1 MNFAHAEVA
10 TLDPTTMR
18 TLCEEYMAN
27 NYIDPETSER
37 LGVKRGLRNPDGT
50 GVLAGLTNVC
60 DVVGY
65 KKDQEGHVI
74 PTPGKLIYRGVN
86 INEIVEEAYR
96 NDRFV
101 FEEVIWLLLFGS
113 LPTQEQLDDFC
124 EILAEH
130 RALPEGFMDTMN
142 APSPNIMNKLQRC
155 VLGLY
160 SYDEHAEDLTLE
172 NILNQSINLIASM
185 PTMMVNAYQM
195 KRRYYDKQSMFFHL
209 PKPGQS
215 TAEHILS
222 TYRPDQKFTHEE
234 AKLLDM
240 CLLVHADHGGGNCST
255 FTTRVLSSS
264 GTDTYSAIA
273 AGIGALKG
281 PKHGGANLMVNRQL
295 QDVLKHVENPEDD
308 DEVREYLRRILR
320 KQAGDGS
327 GLIYGMGHA
336 VYTIS
341 DPREVILKQRARH
354 LAYEKGFE
362 EEYNMLCSI
371 ERLAPGIFAEEKG
384 STKPVC
390 ANVDL
395 FSGLIYN
402 MLGISEDLYTPLF
415 AIARVPGWCAHRVEE
430 VVFANRIIR
439 PAYKYLGVRQKY
451 KRIECT
457 DFAFDSLVRCAGH
470 RPRGRSCLWHRCRDR
485 AVYGRFGVV
494 ALCGIGRGGAGRS
507 AHRSALRRKSR
518 DGPQP
523 SASGRSAGLCR
534 SGVLS
539 GGCRCAA
546 GGGLVGN
553 EQLRAVHSG
562 VHLRGVAQ
570 HAGPLLAYPFRLEKA
585 YGRAVSG
592 GGGQCAVLLERA
604 DALYG
609 EQLQLAPGGPHRS
622 GVAGAGS
629 TVAAEQPCPGAV
641 PAKAGK
647 RPHPVRR
654 RSGST
659 LPVPVLGAAPC
670 SGPGG
675 WSSGRTGPAAGA
687 VCRAGTVLRGS
698 AGRRVRRSLRTASG
712 VTKTPPVLLV

>member
-1 MNFAHAEVA
+1 MNYQHAEVA
-10 TLDPTTMR
+10 TLDPQTMR
-18 TLCEEYMAN
+18 TLCEEYIAN

-74 PTPGKLIYRGVN
+74 PIPGKLIYRGVN
-86 INEIVEEAYR
+86 IEEIVEEAYR

-113 LPTQEQLDDFC
+113 LPTQTQLDDFC
-124 EILAEH
+124 ALLAEH
-130 RALPEGFMDTMN
+130 RALPDGFMDTMN
-142 APSPNIMNKLQRC
+142 APSPNVMNKMQRC

-160 SYDEHAEDLTLE
+160 SYDEHAEDLSLE

-273 AGIGALKG
+273 AAIGALKG
-281 PKHGGANLMVNRQL
+281 PKHGGANLKVMHQL
-295 QDVLKHVENPEDD
+295 DYILANVEHPEDD
-308 DEVREYLRRILR
+308 GEVREMLR
-320 KQAGDGS
+320 KIIRKEAGDGS

-336 VYTIS
+336 VYTLS
-341 DPREVILKQRARH
+341 DPRAQILKNHARS
-354 LAYEKGFE
+354 LAYKKGYD

-371 ERLAPGIFAEEKG
+371 ERLAPEIFAEEKHG
-384 STKPVC
+384 PKKVC

-395 FSGLIYN
+395 FSGLIYR

-430 VVFANRIIR
+430 VEYANRIIR
-439 PAYKYLGVRQKY
+439 PAYKYLG
-451 KRIECT
+451 E
-457 DFAFDSLVRCAGH
+457 
-470 RPRGRSCLWHRCRDR
+470 
-485 AVYGRFGVV
+485 
-494 ALCGIGRGGAGRS
+494 
-507 AHRSALRRKSR
+507 
-518 DGPQP
+518 PQEY
-523 SASGRSAGLCR
+523 L
-534 SGVLS
+534 
-539 GGCRCAA
+539 
-546 GGGLVGN
+546 
-553 EQLRAVHSG
+553 
-562 VHLRGVAQ
+562 
-570 HAGPLLAYPFRLEKA
+570 PLE
-585 YGRAVSG
+585 
-592 GGGQCAVLLERA
+592 ER
-604 DALYG
+604 
-609 EQLQLAPGGPHRS
+609 
-622 GVAGAGS
+622 
-629 TVAAEQPCPGAV
+629 
-641 PAKAGK
+641 
-647 RPHPVRR
+647 
-654 RSGST
+654 
-659 LPVPVLGAAPC
+659 
-670 SGPGG
+670 
-675 WSSGRTGPAAGA
+675 
-687 VCRAGTVLRGS
+687 
-698 AGRRVRRSLRTASG
+698 
-712 VTKTPPVLLV
+712 

>member
-1 MNFAHAEVA
+1 MNFAHSEVA
-10 TLDPTTMR
+10 ALDQNTMR
-18 TLCEEYMAN
+18 TLCEEYVAN

-86 INEIVEEAYR
+86 INEIVDEAYR

-113 LPTQEQLDDFC
+113 LPNREQLDDFC

-142 APSPNIMNKLQRC
+142 APSPNVMNKMQRC

-160 SYDEHAEDLTLE
+160 SYDEHAEDLSLE

-264 GTDTYSAIA
+264 GTDTYAAISAA
-273 AGIGALKG
+273 IGALKG
-281 PKHGGANLMVNRQL
+281 PKHGGANLKVMHQL
-295 QDVLKHVENPEDD
+295 DYILANVEHPEDD
-308 DEVREYLRRILR
+308 GEVREMLR
-320 KQAGDGS
+320 KIIRKEAGDGS

-336 VYTIS
+336 VYTLS
-341 DPREVILKQRARH
+341 DPRAQILKNHARS
-354 LAYEKGFE
+354 LAYKKGYD

-371 ERLAPGIFAEEKG
+371 ERLAPEIFAEEKHG
-384 STKPVC
+384 PKKVC

-395 FSGLIYN
+395 FSGLIYR

-430 VVFANRIIR
+430 VEYANRIIR
-439 PAYKYLGVRQKY
+439 PAYKYLG
-451 KRIECT
+451 E
-457 DFAFDSLVRCAGH
+457 
-470 RPRGRSCLWHRCRDR
+470 
-485 AVYGRFGVV
+485 
-494 ALCGIGRGGAGRS
+494 
-507 AHRSALRRKSR
+507 
-518 DGPQP
+518 PQEY
-523 SASGRSAGLCR
+523 L
-534 SGVLS
+534 
-539 GGCRCAA
+539 
-546 GGGLVGN
+546 
-553 EQLRAVHSG
+553 
-562 VHLRGVAQ
+562 
-570 HAGPLLAYPFRLEKA
+570 PLE
-585 YGRAVSG
+585 
-592 GGGQCAVLLERA
+592 ER
-604 DALYG
+604 
-609 EQLQLAPGGPHRS
+609 
-622 GVAGAGS
+622 
-629 TVAAEQPCPGAV
+629 
-641 PAKAGK
+641 
-647 RPHPVRR
+647 
-654 RSGST
+654 
-659 LPVPVLGAAPC
+659 
-670 SGPGG
+670 
-675 WSSGRTGPAAGA
+675 
-687 VCRAGTVLRGS
+687 
-698 AGRRVRRSLRTASG
+698 
-712 VTKTPPVLLV
+712 